1 MQLLKFY
8 ADWCGP
14 CQQLGMT
21 MAKMEFPYELVPVS
35 LDENTDLAIKYGVR
49 TIPTLILIDK
59 EGNELERMQN
69 SQATKDEIFETFVT
83 KHV

>member
-14 CQQLGMT
+14 CKMLGMT
-21 MAKMEFPYELVPVS
+21 IDKMEFPFELVPVS
-35 LDENTDLAIKYGVR
+35 LDENTDLAVKYGVR
-49 TIPTLILIDK
+49 TIPTLILIDE

-69 SQATKDEIFETFVT
+69 STATKEQITETFVT